1 MAHAAA
7 TRMMRRIA
15 AGGELIIPL
24 AFVGVVVVML
34 IPLPTALLDLL
45 LTFNISL
52 SLIILLVAMYTL
64 RPLEFSTFPSVL
76 LVTTLF
82 RLSLNVA
89 STRLVLLHGSDGPAA
104 AGHVIEAF
112 GGFVVGGSYVVGIV
126 VFLILVVINFAVIT
140 KGAGRIAEVA
150 ARFTLDAMPGK
161 QLAVDAELN
170 AGLLTER
177 EARERRRAIE
187 AEADFYGA
195 MDGASK
201 FVRGDAIAGLLIAG
215 INIVGGLFIGIVQRG
230 LAVQEAAEVYTV
242 LTIGDG
248 LVSQLPAL
256 LISTAAG
263 IVVTRAASGAD
274 LGNEVVTQILFNP
287 RVLTMVAAV
296 LAAFALLPGLPF
308 LPFLVLAGAIGGLAY
323 FSREDAGARAEAA
336 VLEARPDAAKARE
349 KSDLPPPLDI
359 LELEVGYELVT
370 LVDTEQRGELTE
382 RIRSLRRQLVQEMG
396 FVVPPVHIRD
406 NLQLK
411 PSEYAILLKGVEIA
425 RAEVRIGHYLA
436 INPGGGDPALRGVP
450 TKEPAFGL
458 EALWVTAGDREQ
470 AQLAG
475 YTVVDVAT
483 VVVTHL
489 TELIRRHAHEL
500 LGRQEVQSLLDAL
513 AKTNPKVVEELVP
526 QQLSL
531 GAVQKVLQSL
541 LRESVSI
548 RDLLTIVETL
558 ADYAPTT
565 KDPQVL
571 TEHVRQALSR
581 SIVNRFLGADRVL
594 PLVTLS
600 PRLEKMIAESVHRT
614 DDGTYLALEPN
625 AAQRLLGQLASCSE
639 QFAMRGQ
646 QPLVL
651 CSTTVRGHLRRL
663 TERFLPAL
671 AIVAPGE
678 IPANVKIHSLGVVS
692 LEEGEREPAARST
705 LEVSKPSVV
714 HGASATAR
722 ARASEAL
729 EEVQA

>member
-1 MAHAAA
+1 MARTVSAA
-7 TRMMRRIA
+7 MRRVL
-15 AGGELIIPL
+15 AGGELVIPL
-24 AFVGVVVVML
+24 AFVVVVVVML
-34 IPLPTALLDLL
+34 IPLPPPLLDLL

-52 SLIILLVAMYTL
+52 SLIILLVAMYTV

-89 STRLVLLHGSDGPAA
+89 STRLILLHGADGPAS
-104 AGHVIEAF
+104 AGHVIQAF
-112 GGFVVGGSYVVGIV
+112 GNFVVGGSYVVGAVI
-126 VFLILVVINFAVIT
+126 FLILVIINFAVIT

-170 AGLLTER
+170 AGLLSER

-201 FVRGDAIAGLLIAG
+201 FVRGDAIAGLLIAV
-215 INIVGGLFIGIVQRG
+215 INILGGLFIGIVQRG
-230 LAVQEAAEVYTV
+230 LAIQEAAQVYTV

-274 LGNEVVTQILFNP
+274 LGSEVVTQILFNP
-287 RVLTMVAAV
+287 RVLTLVACI
-296 LAAFALLPGLPF
+296 LITFALLPGLPF
-308 LPFLVLAGAIGGLAY
+308 LPFVILAGAIGGLAY
-323 FSREDAGARAEAA
+323 FSRADATARAEHAA
-336 VLEARPDAAKARE
+336 VEAAAAEKAKPSAE
-349 KSDLPPPLDI
+349 KSDQPPPLDL
-359 LELEVGYELVT
+359 LELEVGYELVP
-370 LVDTEQRGELTE
+370 LVDGDQRGELTE
-382 RIRSLRRQLVQEMG
+382 RIRSLRRQLAQEMG

-411 PSEYAILLKGVEIA
+411 PGEYAILLKGVEIA
-425 RAEVRIGHYLA
+425 RAEVRMGHYLA
-436 INPGGGDPALRGVP
+436 INPGGADPAFRGVP
-450 TKEPAFGL
+450 TREPAFGL
-458 EALWVTAGDREQ
+458 EALWVSSAEREH

-500 LGRQEVQSLLDAL
+500 LGRQEVQNLLDAL
-513 AKTNPKVVEELVP
+513 AKSHPKAVEELVP
-526 QQLSL
+526 QHLSL
-531 GAVQKVLQSL
+531 GAVQKVLQNL
-541 LRESVSI
+541 LREHVSV

-558 ADYAPTT
+558 ADHAPAS
-565 KDPQVL
+565 KDPHVL
-571 TEHVRQALSR
+571 TEQVRQALSR
-581 SIVNRFLGADRVL
+581 SIINRFLTGDRVL

-600 PRLEKMIAESVHRT
+600 PRLEKTIVESVHRT
-614 DDGTYLALEPN
+614 DDGAYLALEPTV
-625 AAQRLLGQLASCSE
+625 AQRLLGKLASWSE
-639 QFAMRGQ
+639 QFALQGQ
-646 QPLVL
+646 QPLLL
-651 CSTTVRGHLRRL
+651 CSASVRAHLRRL
-663 TERFLPAL
+663 TERFLPSL

-692 LEEGEREPAARST
+692 LEDGDGAPRPAVESLPAPGGRAAGATVEEGR
-705 LEVSKPSVV
+705 L
-714 HGASATAR
+714 
-722 ARASEAL
+722 
-729 EEVQA
+729 